1 VEGADVQALRQFVGQ
16 SRWPVEEV
24 QRRLALKVVDL
35 LSELEVWIIDETA
48 FAKAGQHSVGVAQQY
63 CGTLGKMA
71 NGQVA
76 MSLHWSSAEARCP
89 LLWRLYLPK
98 AWLEDAEQAAAVKLP
113 PGTAYRS
120 KTKLA
125 LEVTD
130 QALAWELPRRPVVA
144 DVYYGNDLDF
154 RQQLRRR
161 QLPYVVEVEPSTV
174 VRTEDPNLPWPPPKK
189 TGWPRQYSP
198 LEALPRPQNLR
209 AVAQRW
215 PASAWR
221 TVAWRRGSRGVER
234 SRFAKIQVWA
244 AHG

>member
-1 VEGADVQALRQFVGQ
+1 MEGADVQALRQFVGQ

-35 LSELEVWIIDETA
+35 LSEREVWIIDETA
-48 FAKAGQHSVGVAQQY
+48 FAKAGQHSVGVAQQS

-98 AWLEDAEQAAAVKLP
+98 AWLEDAEQAAA
-113 PGTAYRS
+113 
-120 KTKLA
+120 
-125 LEVTD
+125 
-130 QALAWELPRRPVVA
+130 

-154 RQQLRRR
+154 RQQLRQR

-209 AVAQRW
+209 AVAKRL

-234 SRFAKIQVWA
+234 LRFAKIQVWA